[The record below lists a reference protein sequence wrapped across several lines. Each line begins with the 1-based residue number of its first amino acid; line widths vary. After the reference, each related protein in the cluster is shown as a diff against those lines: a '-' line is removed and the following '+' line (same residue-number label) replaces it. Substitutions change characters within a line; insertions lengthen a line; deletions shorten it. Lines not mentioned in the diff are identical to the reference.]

1 MWPDTRLLDLL
12 GIDLPI
18 IQAPMAGAVSPEMV
32 IQLSEAGGLGSLPCA
47 MLTPEQARKD
57 LGVIRQRTSRPIN
70 VNFFCHRPPQVDLDR
85 EAAWRRRLEHYYIE
99 LGLDTETPAPTAGR
113 TPFDGAM
120 CDLVVDFRPEVV
132 SFHFGLP

>member
-1 MWPDTRLLDLL
+1 MWPNARLLDLL

-70 VNFFCHRPPQVDLDR
+70 VNFFCHRPPRADPAR
-85 EAAWRRRLEHYYIE
+85 EARWKERLQPYYHE
-99 LGLDTETPAPTAGR
+99 LGLEPSAPNPAATR
-113 TPFDGAM
+113 NPFD
-120 CDLVVDFRPEVV
+120 
-132 SFHFGLP
+132 